1 MINKLKRRIFWI
13 IQIPL
18 SLIVIGMI
26 ILFTSYTYKDI
37 ISSSVMFMDRIDGRE
52 EIREE
57 NKNNKPKD
65 FEGEKVFEDSKINN
79 NKINSND
86 KFSFDIEGIYKLE
99 IKENEITRESNDVV
113 DEVRNYAL
121 EISKQNSEEG
131 FIGNYVYKVRKFG
144 TNVKEITMMENENA
158 ISRLNHT
165 FIMMTVL
172 GISIIVIIYIIAKN
186 ISKLIVKP
194 VEESFE
200 KQKQFV
206 SDASHELK
214 TPLAVIE
221 ANADVLQSKQGDSKW
236 LGYIQNEVQSMNKLV
251 NDLLVLAKMEN
262 TNTINKQKFNISKEV
277 EMSVAVF
284 ESMIYEKNITL
295 ETNIDENIIF
305 NGDSEDIKHI
315 ISILLDNAIKHTE
328 KGNKIIVNFEKE
340 KNDVKIEVKN
350 QGEPIAE
357 EDRER
362 IFERFYR
369 IDKARNRSE
378 KRYGLGLSIAK
389 SIVDKYKGTIKAN
402 SKDGY
407 TSFVVRINDK

>member
-99 IKENEITRESNDVV
+99 IKGNEITRESNDVV

>member
-37 ISSSVMFMDRIDGRE
+37 ISSSVMFIDRIEGRDE
-52 EIREE
+52 LREE
-57 NKNNKPKD
+57 NKNNRPKN
-65 FEGEKVFEDSKINN
+65 FEGEKNLEEQKNN
-79 NKINSND
+79 AYNN
-86 KFSFDIEGIYKLE
+86 KFSFEVEGIYKFE
-99 IKENEITRESNDVV
+99 IKGNEITRESNDVV

-121 EISKQNSEEG
+121 EISNKNYDEG
-131 FIGNYVYKVRKFG
+131 FIGNYVYKVRKIG
-144 TNVKEITMMENENA
+144 NSVKEITIMENENA
-158 ISRLNHT
+158 ITRLNNT